1 MDYKKKR
8 ERINAYITK
17 CINAK
22 TSDEFYQFSAKLF
35 FYVTTMI
42 YQLDFD
48 KFKYIDR
55 DCED

>member
-8 ERINAYITK
+8 DRINSYITK

-22 TSDEFYQFSAKLF
+22 TSDDFYQASAKLF
-35 FYVTTMI
+35 FYVTTFI
-42 YQLDFD
+42 YNLDFD
-48 KFKYIDR
+48 RFNYIDK

>member
-1 MDYKKKR
+1 MNIRKKR

-17 CINAK
+17 CINSK
-22 TSDEFYQFSAKLF
+22 SSDEFYKNSSKLF
-35 FYVTTMI
+35 FYLTTMI

-48 KFKYIDR
+48 RFHYIDK